1 MDPLNIL
8 IILIGI
14 AIIAYAINRFGTQD
28 VLIEKDG
35 DILTARR
42 LRVSREVIIYSI
54 PGILLVLLGLMVRVI
69 PEGKGAVLHNRIT
82 NSYHVRG
89 PGIVLSIPYLVEITT
104 YDTRVKTFP
113 QKKSFSV
120 WAPSS
125 DGVSMGLNTR
135 LIYRID
141 PGNLITYHRMVGR
154 KDPQE
159 LIKSVMQGTLKSI
172 ISSYSSESLYTS
184 AREEVQEKARSALE
198 KKLSRYGIS
207 VEDLVL
213 EEVKV
218 SPEFSRNMEQI
229 TLSRQDAERIK
240 YELEK
245 KKAEKEIKELEA
257 SIIAEEIRTIGK
269 ELKNYP
275 EYIRYLYIQKLPENV
290 KVIISDEKSIINPDK
305 VK

>member
-8 IILIGI
+8 LVLIGI

-42 LRVSREVIIYSI
+42 IRVSREALVYSI
-54 PGILLVLLGLMVRVI
+54 PGILLIIIGMMVRVI
-69 PEGKGAVLHNRIT
+69 PEGNSAVLHNRIT
-82 NSYHVRG
+82 NSYQVRG
-89 PGIVLSIPYLVEITT
+89 SGIVFTIPYIVEITT
-104 YDTRVKTFP
+104 YDTHVRTFP

-125 DGVSMGLNTR
+125 DGVNMGMNIR
-135 LIYRID
+135 LLYRID
-141 PGNLITYHRMVGR
+141 PGNLITYHRMVGK

-159 LIKSVMQGTLKSI
+159 IIKPVIQGTLKGI
-172 ISSYSSESLYTS
+172 ISSYTSEALYTS
-184 AREEVQEKARSALE
+184 AREEVQEKARSTLE
-198 KKLSRYGIS
+198 GKLSRYGIS

-213 EEVKV
+213 EEVRV

-229 TLSRQDAERIK
+229 TLSRQDAQRIK

-257 SIIAEEIRTIGK
+257 SIIAQEIRTIGK

-290 KVIISDEKSIINPDK
+290 KVIISDEKSIINPDR

>member
-8 IILIGI
+8 IVLIGI
-14 AIIAYAINRFGTQD
+14 AVIAYAINRFGTQD

-42 LRVSREVIIYSI
+42 LRVSREVVIYSI
-54 PGILLVLLGLMVRVI
+54 PGILLVMLGLMVRVV
-69 PEGKGAVLHNRIT
+69 PEGRAAVLHNRIT
-82 NSYHVRG
+82 NSYHVKG
-89 PGIVLSIPYLVEITT
+89 SGIVLSIPYIVEITT

-141 PGNLITYHRMVGR
+141 PGHLITYHQMVGR
-154 KDPQE
+154 KDPGDI
-159 LIKSVMQGTLKSI
+159 IKPVMQGTLKGI
-172 ISSYSSESLYTS
+172 ISSYTSESLYTS
-184 AREEVQEKARSALE
+184 AREEVQEKARRALE

-218 SPEFSRNMEQI
+218 SPEFSKNMEQI
-229 TLSRQDAERIK
+229 TLSKQDAERIR

-257 SIIAEEIRTIGK
+257 SMVAEEIRTIGK